1 MTNDKFYGASPE
13 TVLRQ
18 TTLSESGAM
27 EDFNLNVKQQKCSR
41 LNGSQQLKR
50 LCRTLMP
57 DISRTNANVVVT
69 NYKCYKKKR
78 NQNIGVTN
86 DDDEKTRNGEEYVE
100 KKKVVVSLL
109 FTMSKTTSH
118 HHHQHSE
125 NGVVLTKTP
134 SNVNEVS
141 KKTEVLRSITRYSH
155 GSISLIGGRRQ
166 MEDALSVKLDLL
178 TNYDFFGVYD
188 GHGGSCVAHA
198 CRDLLHKVLMEV
210 ILEKDGKLEE
220 INWAKV
226 MTTSFYKLDEEVIV
240 ANCGDSRAVLSRG
253 GVALAL
259 SNDYKP
265 DRPDELERIEKSDGK
280 VINWNGHRVLG
291 VLTTSRS
298 IGDNYLK
305 PYVIPDLE
313 VTVSKRTDGDEFLIL
328 ASEGLWD
335 VVPNDVACDFTRRC
349 LNGQIR
355 RCKNGS
361 EHSQNKVMKENV
373 AAKATTLLAE
383 LAISR
388 GSTDNISIIIV
399 ELKKSLGTRDGNS
412 IYSSLL

>member
-1 MTNDKFYGASPE
+1 
-13 TVLRQ
+13 
-18 TTLSESGAM
+18 M
-27 EDFNLNVKQQKCSR
+27 EDFNLNAKQQNCSR

-57 DISRTNANVVVT
+57 DISSTNANAAVT
-69 NYKCYKKKR
+69 NFKCYKKKR
-78 NQNIGVTN
+78 HQNIGVRN
-86 DDDEKTRNGEEYVE
+86 DDEKTKNGEEYRE
-100 KKKVVVSLL
+100 KKEVVVSLL
-109 FTMSKTTSH
+109 FTMSTTTSDH
-118 HHHQHSE
+118 HQQHSE
-125 NGVVLTKTP
+125 NGVVLTRTS
-134 SNVNEVS
+134 SNIDEVS
-141 KKTEVLRSITRYSH
+141 KETKDLRSITSYSH

-198 CRDLLHKVLMEV
+198 CRDLLHKLLMEV
-210 ILEKDGKLEE
+210 ILDEDGKLEE
-220 INWAKV
+220 INWGKV
-226 MTTSFYKLDEEVIV
+226 MTTSFCKMDEEVNRINGAEVATIGSTAVVAVVGKEEVIV

-259 SNDYKP
+259 SNDHKP
-265 DRPDELERIEKSDGK
+265 NRPDELERIEKLGGK
-280 VINWNGHRVLG
+280 VISWNGHRVLG
-291 VLTTSRS
+291 VLATSRS

-305 PYVIPDLE
+305 PYVIPEPE
-313 VTVSKRTDGDEFLIL
+313 VTVNKRSDGDEFLIL
-328 ASEGLWD
+328 ASDGLWD

-373 AAKATTLLAE
+373 AAKAAALLAE

-412 IYSSLL
+412 IYNSLL

>member
-1 MTNDKFYGASPE
+1 
-13 TVLRQ
+13 
-18 TTLSESGAM
+18 
-27 EDFNLNVKQQKCSR
+27 
-41 LNGSQQLKR
+41 
-50 LCRTLMP
+50 MP
-57 DISRTNANVVVT
+57 DISSTNANVVVT

-86 DDDEKTRNGEEYVE
+86 DDNDEKTRNGEEYRE
-100 KKKVVVSLL
+100 KKEIVVSML

-118 HHHQHSE
+118 HQQQHSE
-125 NGVVLTKTP
+125 NSVVLTRTP
-134 SNVNEVS
+134 SNVDEVS
-141 KKTEVLRSITRYSH
+141 KETEDLQSITRYSH

-166 MEDALSVKLDLL
+166 MKDALSVKLDLL

-210 ILEKDGKLEE
+210 ILEEDGKFEE

-226 MTTSFYKLDEEVIV
+226 MMTSFYKMDKEVNRINGAEVATIGSTIVVAVVGKEEVIV

-259 SNDYKP
+259 SNDHKP
-265 DRPDELERIEKSDGK
+265 DRPDELERIEKSGGK

-291 VLTTSRS
+291 VLATSRS
-298 IGDNYLK
+298 IGHTKKRRRKLTYRISVFLNIQCDKRVNARDNYLK
-305 PYVIPDLE
+305 PYVIPE
-313 VTVSKRTDGDEFLIL
+313 PKVTVSKRTDGDEFLIL
-328 ASEGLWD
+328 ASDGLWD
-335 VVPNDVACDFTRRC
+335 VVPNDVACDFTRKC

-373 AAKATTLLAE
+373 AAKAATLLAE

-388 GSTDNISIIIV
+388 GSTDSISIIIV
-399 ELKKSLGTRDGNS
+399 
-412 IYSSLL
+412 

>member
-1 MTNDKFYGASPE
+1 
-13 TVLRQ
+13 
-18 TTLSESGAM
+18 
-27 EDFNLNVKQQKCSR
+27 
-41 LNGSQQLKR
+41 
-50 LCRTLMP
+50 MP
-57 DISRTNANVVVT
+57 DISSTNANVVVT

-86 DDDEKTRNGEEYVE
+86 DDNDEKTRNGEEYRE
-100 KKKVVVSLL
+100 KKEIVVSML

-118 HHHQHSE
+118 HQQQHSE
-125 NGVVLTKTP
+125 NSVVLTRTP
-134 SNVNEVS
+134 SNVDEVS
-141 KKTEVLRSITRYSH
+141 KETEDLQSITRYSH

-166 MEDALSVKLDLL
+166 MKDALSVKLDLL

-210 ILEKDGKLEE
+210 ILEEDGKFEE

-226 MTTSFYKLDEEVIV
+226 MMTSFYKMDKEVNRINGAEVATIGSTIVVAVVGKEEVIV

-259 SNDYKP
+259 SNDHKP
-265 DRPDELERIEKSDGK
+265 DRPDELERIEKSGGK

-291 VLTTSRS
+291 VLATSRS
-298 IGDNYLK
+298 IEPK
-305 PYVIPDLE
+305 

-328 ASEGLWD
+328 ASDGLWD
-335 VVPNDVACDFTRRC
+335 VVPNDVACDFTRKC

-373 AAKATTLLAE
+373 AAKAATLLAE

-388 GSTDNISIIIV
+388 GSTDSISIIIV
-399 ELKKSLGTRDGNS
+399 
-412 IYSSLL
+412 